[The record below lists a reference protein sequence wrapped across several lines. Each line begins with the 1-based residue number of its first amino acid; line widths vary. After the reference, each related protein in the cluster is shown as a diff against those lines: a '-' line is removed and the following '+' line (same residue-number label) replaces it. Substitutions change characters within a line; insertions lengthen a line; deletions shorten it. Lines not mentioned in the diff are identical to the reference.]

1 MFLSMSVPL
10 SVCLSVSLSLSL
22 SLSRFVCCCL
32 MAVKTDEALSVLKPY
47 ICVPRFPSRAS
58 SSSEAQREYVKTRR
72 QSRYIL
78 PIYVECRCYTSKPL
92 TDRHGWNKD
101 TFQWFTFL
109 GKRFLVP
116 LTSNTFI
123 IIIIIMY
130 IYRALINDLSA
141 HIIHINLNII
151 FYTHVEH
158 SPIKNNLHKSIIWKQ
173 THRHTHAWAYWLYK
187 T

>member
-1 MFLSMSVPL
+1 MSNLSCKCNWIQHFNVYRSVAAFCQEMERRNDEEGTHLGFSLGMNLCL
-10 SVCLSVSLSLSL
+10 SLSFTLCLCLCLSVSLSLYVYIYVCPSVCLSVCLCLSL

-101 TFQWFTFL
+101 TFQ
-109 GKRFLVP
+109 
-116 LTSNTFI
+116 
-123 IIIIIMY
+123 
-130 IYRALINDLSA
+130 
-141 HIIHINLNII
+141 
-151 FYTHVEH
+151 
-158 SPIKNNLHKSIIWKQ
+158 
-173 THRHTHAWAYWLYK
+173 
-187 T
+187 